1 MTLIR
6 VLNVISDTN
15 IGGAGL
21 SLLNYIKNR
30 GPDFEVC
37 AALPRESMLTP
48 RLAELGVRC
57 YETNGI
63 SDQSLDLSAVRELKK
78 IIRDYDPDIVHTHG
92 AMAGRIAARLCRKAV
107 VFTRHSAFP
116 LSPRLTSGPGKL
128 VYGALS
134 NTLADRAIAVSPVCR
149 DDLISGGMDPLK
161 IDVVLNGTDPLPV
174 PDSERRAE
182 ARRLFGAENAG
193 FIAGIPARIEPY
205 KGHIYILEA
214 VRALLDRGK
223 DITVL
228 IAGTGTAENAVRAKA
243 EELGLGDHVRFLGF
257 VSDTGSFYSA
267 LDLQLN
273 ASYIEATSMSL
284 IEGMSMGLPAVVSSS
299 GGNPAVIEDGVN
311 GLVFPTRDSAA
322 LADRIEKIM
331 DSDELRR
338 TLSDGALDV
347 FSRKFTGAAFARG
360 VEDTYIKALEGR
372 ANGR

>member
-1 MTLIR
+1 MTR
-6 VLNVISDTN
+6 VLNIISDTN

-21 SLLNYIKNR
+21 SLLNYINNR
-30 GPDFEVC
+30 GPEFEVSV
-37 AALPRESMLTP
+37 ALPRGGMLAP

-63 SDQSLDLSAVRELKK
+63 SDRSLDLSAVRELKK
-78 IIRDYDPDIVHTHG
+78 IIRDADPDIVHTHG
-92 AMAGRIAARLCRKAV
+92 AMAGRIAARLCGKAV

-116 LSPRLTSGPGKL
+116 LPSRLTHGLGRA

-134 NTLADRAIAVSPVCR
+134 NRLADRAIAVSPVCR

-161 IDVVLNGTDPLPV
+161 IDVVLNGTDPLPI
-174 PDSERRAE
+174 PDSVRRME
-182 ARRLFGAENAG
+182 ARRFFGIADGE
-193 FIAGIPARIEPY
+193 FTAGIPARIEPY
-205 KGHIYILEA
+205 KGHIYILDA
-214 VRALLDRGK
+214 VRALLDRGREL
-223 DITVL
+223 TVL
-228 IAGTGTAENAVRAKA
+228 IAGTGTAEDAVKAKA
-243 EELGLGDHVRFLGF
+243 EELRLGEHVRFLGF
-257 VSDTGSFYSA
+257 VSDTESFYSA

-322 LADRIEKIM
+322 LADRIERIM
-331 DSDELRR
+331 DSPELAR
-338 TLSDGALDV
+338 TLSAGALDV
-347 FSRKFTGAAFARG
+347 YSRRFTGAAFARG
-360 VEDTYIKALEGR
+360 VEDTYRKALEGR